1 MTSVTL
7 APTAAETAAGP
18 ETHLVRRY
26 VPAQQVIH
34 WIGVISFFLLLL
46 TGVALLFPPLSFLA
60 KGGTSGVIHRIGAIA
75 FILLPALY
83 LLRMPRK
90 AFELVRES
98 FTYGR
103 EELAWFKHMPG
114 YFLGSTRNLPP
125 QGRLNAGQK
134 LHHAATF
141 LMFNTVTLSGL
152 IMWFGKGQLGPEG
165 LSAVVIVHDISMLGL
180 SVMMIGH
187 VYFTFLYGALSGM
200 VTGKVSE
207 EYARMEHSKWYE
219 SLQAETPAA
228 AEKTEARPA
237 E

>member
-1 MTSVTL
+1 MTSATL
-7 APTAAETAAGP
+7 VPAGDTAAVTTP
-18 ETHLVRRY
+18 HLVRRY

-34 WIGVISFFLLLL
+34 WIGVISFFMLLL

-90 AFELVRES
+90 ALDLVRES
-98 FTYGR
+98 FTYDR
-103 EELAWFKHMPG
+103 EDLAWFKHMPG

-152 IMWFGKGQLGPEG
+152 IMWFAKGQLGPDG
-165 LSAVVIVHDISMLGL
+165 LSWVVIVHDISMLGL

-200 VTGKVSE
+200 VTGKVTE
-207 EYARMEHSKWYE
+207 EYARMEHSKWFE
-219 SLQAETPAA
+219 SLQPETPVA
-228 AEKTEARPA
+228 AEKTEARPEA
-237 E
+237 